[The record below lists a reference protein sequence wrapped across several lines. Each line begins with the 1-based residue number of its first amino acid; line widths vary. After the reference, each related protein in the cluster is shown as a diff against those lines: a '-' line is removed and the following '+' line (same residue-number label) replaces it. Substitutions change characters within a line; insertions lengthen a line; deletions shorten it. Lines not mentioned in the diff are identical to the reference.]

1 MSNLDDKNDKKDNNN
16 ADNNDG
22 NGDGD
27 DEPVI
32 VLRARVLRQHR
43 RIVLEHKR
51 VLHPIVADYLLIFL
65 LVSLCFFVGFLYVFS
80 LAFLCLVIIVI
91 LDPRQFLFE
100 LGQEGEGLLFTTCL
114 DKVKLG
120 CLLKGSSTKKFSIA

>member
-1 MSNLDDKNDKKDNNN
+1 MSNLDGDNDDNNN
-16 ADNNDG
+16 NDG
-22 NGDGD
+22 GDGD

-43 RIVLEHKR
+43 RVVLEHKR
-51 VLHPIVADYLLIFL
+51 VFHPIVADYLLIFL

-114 DKVKLG
+114 DKTNLVD
-120 CLLKGSSTKKFSIA
+120 CSSGDEH